1 MLGFTL
7 EWFNTSRTVLRLGI
21 DWRVRHF
28 LIISIFEERSGCAS
42 VNFVISRISNLRAMM
57 GRVLCASNSCQ
68 DKNEMNAKNFLTT
81 STNSCRIRE
90 KEGGGMMVKTTEAE
104 GRQGVEVALKKG
116 YVELQGAQFKLTTKG
131 RKAVRAW
138 KHPNPALWFAFMLR
152 VRELIFRRISDGEEN
167 ENPTVQGDVL

>member
-1 MLGFTL
+1 
-7 EWFNTSRTVLRLGI
+7 
-21 DWRVRHF
+21 
-28 LIISIFEERSGCAS
+28 
-42 VNFVISRISNLRAMM
+42 
-57 GRVLCASNSCQ
+57 
-68 DKNEMNAKNFLTT
+68 
-81 STNSCRIRE
+81 
-90 KEGGGMMVKTTEAE
+90 MMVKTTEAE